1 MNGNV
6 AETGE
11 PRPMSSERKPPLA
24 CRVRPL
30 NHEIRERQREKERRK
45 SALRSLS
52 LQKSVRKNVK
62 YIHVVL
68 FDNQLLV

>member
-6 AETGE
+6 TEMGK

-30 NHEIRERQREKERRK
+30 NHEIREKQREKE
-45 SALRSLS
+45 
-52 LQKSVRKNVK
+52 
-62 YIHVVL
+62 
-68 FDNQLLV
+68 LLINLIYKVF

>member
-6 AETGE
+6 PEMGK

-30 NHEIRERQREKERRK
+30 NHEIRGKQREKERHK
-45 SALRSLS
+45 SD
-52 LQKSVRKNVK
+52 LQ
-62 YIHVVL
+62 I
-68 FDNQLLV
+68 LL

>member
-6 AETGE
+6 AEMGE

-30 NHEIRERQREKERRK
+30 NHEIRGKRREKERHK
-45 SALRSLS
+45 SALQSL
-52 LQKSVRKNVK
+52 LVEKCVDKNVK
-62 YIHVVL
+62 DILNL
-68 FDNQLLV
+68 FWY